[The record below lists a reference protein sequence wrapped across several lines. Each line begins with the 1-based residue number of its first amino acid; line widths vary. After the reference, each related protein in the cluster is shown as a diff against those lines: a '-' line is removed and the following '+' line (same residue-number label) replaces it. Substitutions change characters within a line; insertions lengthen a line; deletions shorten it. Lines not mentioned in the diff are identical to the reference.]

1 MECITRELDLML
13 SLNDRPGLKGR
24 VRGDAYGAYD
34 TGCSAVHAELQRY
47 ERERRRRHKLD
58 ALGRR

>member
-1 MECITRELDLML
+1 
-13 SLNDRPGLKGR
+13 